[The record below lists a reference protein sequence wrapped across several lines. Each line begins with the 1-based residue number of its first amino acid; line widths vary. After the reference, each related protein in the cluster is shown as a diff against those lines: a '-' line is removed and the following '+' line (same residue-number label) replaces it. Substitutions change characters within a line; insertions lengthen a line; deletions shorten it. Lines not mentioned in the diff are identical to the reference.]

1 MAILHNKSDEKMGK
15 DGIEEM
21 QRVGSLITYWA
32 GETIVKILKKLG
44 EETKTNMR
52 EKMNPAQVLP
62 NSIKIKG
69 VTT

>member
-1 MAILHNKSDEKMGK
+1 MAILHNKSDEEMEK
-15 DGIEEM
+15 DGIEDM
-21 QRVGSLITYWA
+21 RRIGTLTTYWA

-44 EETKTNMR
+44 EETNMR